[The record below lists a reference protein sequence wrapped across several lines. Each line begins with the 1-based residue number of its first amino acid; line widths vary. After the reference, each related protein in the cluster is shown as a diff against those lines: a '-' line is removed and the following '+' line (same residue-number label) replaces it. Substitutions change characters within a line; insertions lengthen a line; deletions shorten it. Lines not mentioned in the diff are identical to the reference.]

1 MDPLLPHAA
10 PRLPCGTWA
19 RTCDVARA
27 GERTISCASHATAP
41 PPEATD
47 LTARRLVAVAAVLAI
62 AGAGTWV
69 MTRTR
74 ADALPP
80 TIAIDDPIADLSRS
94 LDGATVVAS
103 ADGDPVRNG
112 EIRPGNRLAGEGERP
127 SLIAPP
133 PARVRFTLDVPPDGV
148 LRFGVGVQGD
158 GRHDRQRSGVRFR
171 VTLDGREV
179 WSRTVNPALTRQDRR
194 WFDERIDLGA
204 AAGRSAEIVLA
215 TDAERP
221 GRPLAGI
228 PAWGD
233 VRLVRET
240 QQPRQASSAEK
251 PNVIVL
257 LVDTLRADRLG
268 CYGASPSPSPN
279 LDALAAGGLLFA
291 QAIAQSSW
299 TLPSVS
305 TLFTGLY
312 PRSHGAIGDDGDGD
326 DQAAWGYLA
335 GDVVTWAE
343 LASRAGITTVGV
355 SANPL
360 VSRGTNLAQGFETFA
375 ELPWDAKTRR
385 WSSAADVNRRFLA
398 WLAPNRD
405 HRFVAWLQYME
416 PHDPYTPPPAMRPPP
431 PPGMR
436 ADLAAGWVL
445 DVSRKL
451 DSRTG
456 PPLPPDQIA
465 YLRAL
470 YDGEI
475 RSWDAELPALL
486 GGLARLGLRD
496 STVIVV
502 IADHGEEFQ
511 EHGLLLHRA
520 HLYDELLHVPLV
532 IAGPGIRPGRRTDQ
546 VQGIDLFPTLA
557 ELLGFALPSDR
568 PGRSVLAEGP
578 ERPAVC
584 ETDGLANNGT
594 RVDLVAVRRP
604 PWKLIYAPARQ
615 RAELYDLGTD
625 PGEHAPLPVESGE
638 GPALQ
643 RTLDDFVRTA
653 PPAPARTGRDPALL
667 EKLRALGY
675 AN

>member
-1 MDPLLPHAA
+1 
-10 PRLPCGTWA
+10 
-19 RTCDVARA
+19 
-27 GERTISCASHATAP
+27 
-41 PPEATD
+41 
-47 LTARRLVAVAAVLAI
+47 
-62 AGAGTWV
+62 
-69 MTRTR
+69 
-74 ADALPP
+74 
-80 TIAIDDPIADLSRS
+80 
-94 LDGATVVAS
+94 
-103 ADGDPVRNG
+103 
-112 EIRPGNRLAGEGERP
+112 
-127 SLIAPP
+127 
-133 PARVRFTLDVPPDGV
+133 
-148 LRFGVGVQGD
+148 
-158 GRHDRQRSGVRFR
+158 
-171 VTLDGREV
+171 
-179 WSRTVNPALTRQDRR
+179 
-194 WFDERIDLGA
+194 
-204 AAGRSAEIVLA
+204 
-215 TDAERP
+215 
-221 GRPLAGI
+221 
-228 PAWGD
+228 
-233 VRLVRET
+233 
-240 QQPRQASSAEK
+240 
-251 PNVIVL
+251 VL

-279 LDALAAGGLLFA
+279 LDALAAGGLLFT

-375 ELPWDAKTRR
+375 ELPWDPKTRR
-385 WSSAADVNRRFLA
+385 WSSAGDVNRRFLD
-398 WLAPNRD
+398 WLAPNRAQ
-405 HRFVAWLQYME
+405 RFVAWLQYME

-436 ADLAAGWVL
+436 PDLAAGWVL

-451 DSRTG
+451 DAHSG

-475 RSWDAELPALL
+475 RSWDAELPVLL

-502 IADHGEEFQ
+502 VADHGEEFQ

-532 IAGPGIRPGRRTDQ
+532 IVGPAIRPGRRTDQ

-557 ELLGFALPSDR
+557 ELLGFASPPDL

-604 PWKLIYAPARQ
+604 AWKLIYAPARQ
-615 RAELYDLGTD
+615 SAELYDLGTD
-625 PGEHAPLPVESGE
+625 PGEHAPLPVEAGE
-638 GPALQ
+638 GPALR

-653 PPAPARTGRDPALL
+653 PPAPAHTGRDPALL